1 MNEAL
6 ERQVASDEVLRLI
19 ANSPGELDTVFKTIL
34 TKATHICEA
43 TFGNI
48 YLRDGEVFHLAAAH
62 NTPPA
67 LVEERK
73 RAPLRGRSWN
83 FGRMVQ
89 TKQAVHVADLSAEQS
104 YLERDPDAV
113 SGVELGHI
121 RTILFVP
128 MLKDAELVGAI
139 VIYRQEVR
147 PFWERH
153 IELLRG
159 FAIVV
164 PSSPILRI
172 GRRTAESSSG

>member
-1 MNEAL
+1 
-6 ERQVASDEVLRLI
+6 
-19 ANSPGELDTVFKTIL
+19 
-34 TKATHICEA
+34 
-43 TFGNI
+43 
-48 YLRDGEVFHLAAAH
+48 VFHLAAAH

-73 RAPLRGRSWN
+73 RTPLRGRSWN

-104 YLERDPDAV
+104 YLDRDPDAV

-128 MLKDAELVGAI
+128 MLEDAELVGAI